1 MPDALDETPTL
12 RLRRM
17 DAASTQL
24 SDILRK
30 GDLATLFQ
38 PIVDPRAGS
47 VFGYE
52 ALSRGPSNSWLHSP
66 QNLFDAAHRGG
77 MRLDLELKCIELAAI
92 RFMEH
97 QVDGRLFVNVSPD
110 SIYEEPGFA
119 ERFLATIVAAGLPP
133 NRCVMELT
141 EKSLLDDYAILRST
155 LQELRE
161 GGCEFAIDDLGAGSS
176 GLRTWSEL
184 RPDYVKIDRYFVSNI
199 DSDSIKYGFVRSIID
214 LGRTIGCKVI
224 AEGVETPGE
233 CRELMQ
239 LGIDRLQGYLFGRP
253 EAVPRVA
260 LHEFESADRNI
271 ISTTALRAEDLA
283 IPVPPIPPDMRV
295 MDLVELFRTGT
306 TRDTLAIVQNGRPLG
321 IVRRHSLFAMMS
333 KPLHPEIYN
342 KKSIVSVMETPSVM
356 IDSQLRLEQV
366 SRLVTHSSGARWT
379 EEFVITQDGQY
390 FGIGQTMDL
399 LRQITDQQLQIARHS
414 NPLTL
419 LPGNGPINDCINR
432 LLADKRRFLVCYV
445 DLDNFKPYNDVYG
458 YAQGDRILKNL
469 AELLKASISP
479 QMDFLGHVGGD
490 DFVLVLRSLD
500 WRQRLLSLLNAFT
513 ASVAGFYS
521 DADRQTGHIVALG
534 RDGEMRQY
542 PLLSLSLALLD
553 SASTGLT
560 NAETA
565 AKLLVDVKAHAKR
578 HTGNSLMYR
587 NGDDIQDLLTAS
599 T

>member
-1 MPDALDETPTL
+1 
-12 RLRRM
+12 
-17 DAASTQL
+17 
-24 SDILRK
+24 
-30 GDLATLFQ
+30 
-38 PIVDPRAGS
+38 
-47 VFGYE
+47 
-52 ALSRGPSNSWLHSP
+52 
-66 QNLFDAAHRGG
+66 
-77 MRLDLELKCIELAAI
+77 
-92 RFMEH
+92 
-97 QVDGRLFVNVSPD
+97 
-110 SIYEEPGFA
+110 
-119 ERFLATIVAAGLPP
+119 
-133 NRCVMELT
+133 
-141 EKSLLDDYAILRST
+141 
-155 LQELRE
+155 
-161 GGCEFAIDDLGAGSS
+161 
-176 GLRTWSEL
+176 
-184 RPDYVKIDRYFVSNI
+184 
-199 DSDSIKYGFVRSIID
+199 
-214 LGRTIGCKVI
+214 
-224 AEGVETPGE
+224 
-233 CRELMQ
+233 
-239 LGIDRLQGYLFGRP
+239 
-253 EAVPRVA
+253 
-260 LHEFESADRNI
+260 
-271 ISTTALRAEDLA
+271 
-283 IPVPPIPPDMRV
+283 
-295 MDLVELFRTGT
+295 
-306 TRDTLAIVQNGRPLG
+306 
-321 IVRRHSLFAMMS
+321 
-333 KPLHPEIYN
+333 
-342 KKSIVSVMETPSVM
+342 METPSVM

>member
-30 GDLATLFQ
+30 SDLATLFQ

-97 QVDGRLFVNVSPD
+97 HVDGRLFVNVSPD

-500 WRQRLLSLLNAFT
+500 WRQRLLSLLSAFT